1 MLFAPV
7 AQLDRA
13 SPSEGGDCA
22 FESRRVRHEIQP
34 PHGGLIY
41 AVHPAIWTRTR
52 STMSSREQAT
62 RSSMRN
68 ECHTA
73 DTSVSC
79 E

>member
-7 AQLDRA
+7 AQL
-13 SPSEGGDCA
+13 
-22 FESRRVRHEIQP
+22 ESIALRRRGLRVRIAPGAPEIQP

-73 DTSVSC
+73 DTPVSC